1 MRSRVCCLSALASA
15 CVPLCTVHAATVA
28 SNAGHREF
36 AERGTVPI
44 SRYVLGGGNSR
55 GVTAHSSTQRN
66 GDSPRASSSSA
77 DGYRALAEVLRAA
90 AAKVSPSVVTIETV
104 GGTQP
109 GGGGAT
115 TGPAAPGGFI
125 LADGP
130 TTGLVYSSD
139 GLILTSTFNFLRNPT
154 VITVVLADGRRLVGE
169 LLARDEV
176 CKLAMLKVNVRDLPV
191 PTWRMEGEPPVVGES
206 AIALG
211 RGFGGPRCSMN
222 VGIVSGLNRMSGLAI
237 QTDAH
242 LSPANFGG
250 PLIDLEGRV
259 LGICVPMGLADAPI
273 AGVEWYDSG
282 IGFAIPRRKV
292 RESADD
298 LAIGHNL
305 RRGLIGVQLDS
316 RSRGAVRVISVA
328 DPSPALRAGML
339 AGDEIIA
346 VAGQGIRDY
355 AELRRVIRAR
365 RAGEWIDVRIRRNHQ
380 EMTLRV
386 ILAVPE
392 DIGPMQPVP
401 ETQPGVPESA
411 PP

>member
-1 MRSRVCCLSALASA
+1 ML
-15 CVPLCTVHAATVA
+15 
-28 SNAGHREF
+28 RE
-36 AERGTVPI
+36 
-44 SRYVLGGGNSR
+44 
-55 GVTAHSSTQRN
+55 
-66 GDSPRASSSSA
+66 
-77 DGYRALAEVLRAA
+77 AA
-90 AAKVSPSVVTIETV
+90 ARVSPSVVTIETV

-109 GGGGAT
+109 GGGGTT

-130 TTGLVYSSD
+130 TTGLIHSSD
-139 GLILTSTFNFLRNPT
+139 GLIVTSTFNFLRNPT
-154 VITVVLADGRRLVGE
+154 VITVVLADGRRLVGK
-169 LLARDEV
+169 LLACDEV
-176 CKLAMLKVNVRDLPV
+176 CKLAMLKVKARDLPV
-191 PTWRMEGEPPVVGES
+191 PTWRPESEPLVVGES

-222 VGIVSGLNRMSGLAI
+222 VGIVSGLNRISGLAL

-250 PLIDLEGRV
+250 PLIDLDGRV
-259 LGICVPMGLADAPI
+259 LGICVPMGLGDAPI

-282 IGFAIPRRKV
+282 IGFAIPRRRV
-292 RESADD
+292 RESAAD
-298 LAIGHNL
+298 LAVGHNL

-316 RSRGAVRVISVA
+316 RSRGTVRVIAVA

-346 VAGQGIRDY
+346 VAGQETRDY
-355 AELRRVIRAR
+355 PELRRAIRSR
-365 RAGEWIDVRIRRNHQ
+365 RAGEWIDVHIRRNNQ
-380 EMTLRV
+380 EMNLRV

-401 ETQPGVPESA
+401 GTQPGVPEPT